1 MNQTKVSNR
10 KIFIKL
16 ILLLVVPAPACNI
29 PRALPS
35 TPQSLPLPTTANT
48 STLTN
53 TSSPTNIPT
62 PTNTFTPEPPP
73 LPSNLV
79 WFAPNF
85 GSRDYDELFTK
96 PEQWSE
102 ARSRIDVFQFYADN
116 VIGEG
121 PCSIC
126 GDNSFDAFVRAGA
139 FQKLTDWN
147 LAISIELG
155 PIYPDWDCS
164 GNKVFINAEQA
175 VRNIEANGGVVR
187 LWSMDEPF
195 LYGQTDINGQK
206 CGYDVEETA
215 AVTLKYIERLTA
227 AHPLIRVGDIEPYP
241 YFSIPQLK
249 EWILA
254 LEDKGVSLAFFHLD
268 VDAER
273 VRFEAPDVA
282 VDLDAL
288 AEFCQEHQI
297 PFGVILTSN
306 WTAAGSNRT
315 YFDSTMAWIR
325 TVNQAIGKPQ
335 HVIFQSWQGPAPNGA
350 NEIPINLPQNDP
362 SVYSHTRLIIEG
374 LDVFGK

>member
-1 MNQTKVSNR
+1 LNQSKVHSC
-10 KIFIKL
+10 KIVIKL
-16 ILLLVVPAPACNI
+16 ILLLVAPALACYI
-29 PRALPS
+29 PETAPDTPLPRTS
-35 TPQSLPLPTTANT
+35 PTTANT
-48 STLTN
+48 STPTN
-53 TSSPTNIPT
+53 TSIPA
-62 PTNTFTPEPPP
+62 NTSTPEPTP
-73 LPSNLV
+73 LPSELV

-85 GSRDYDELFTK
+85 GSRDYLELFTK
-96 PEQWSE
+96 PEQWSV
-102 ARSRIDVFQFYADN
+102 ARSRIHVFQFYADN
-116 VIGEG
+116 VLGER
-121 PCSIC
+121 PCPLC

-139 FQKLTDWN
+139 FQKLTDWG

-164 GNKVFINAEQA
+164 GDIVLRNADQA

-195 LYGQTDINGQK
+195 IYGQLDIKGQK
-206 CGYDVEETA
+206 CGYDMEETA

-268 VDAER
+268 VDTER
-273 VRFEAPDVA
+273 VRVEGQNVA
-282 VDLDAL
+282 ADLNTLDQ
-288 AEFCQEHQI
+288 FCQEHRI

-315 YFDSTMAWIR
+315 YFDSTMDWIR
-325 TVNQAIGKPQ
+325 TVNEAVGKPQ
-335 HVIFQSWQGPAPNGA
+335 HVIFQSWQGPAPSGA
-350 NEIPINLPQNDP
+350 HEIPINLPQNDP
-362 SVYSHTRLIIEG
+362 SQYSHIRLIIEG
-374 LDVFGK
+374 LDVFDK

>member
-1 MNQTKVSNR
+1 MNQSKVR
-10 KIFIKL
+10 TCKIVIKL
-16 ILLLVVPAPACNI
+16 ILLLVVPALACTI
-29 PRALPS
+29 PETAPDTPLPRTS
-35 TPQSLPLPTTANT
+35 PTTANT
-48 STLTN
+48 F
-53 TSSPTNIPT
+53 T
-62 PTNTFTPEPPP
+62 PTITFTPVNTSTPEPTP
-73 LPSNLV
+73 LPPELV

-85 GSRDYDELFTK
+85 GSRDYLELFTK
-96 PEQWSE
+96 PEQWTV
-102 ARSRIDVFQFYADN
+102 ARSRIHVFQFYSDN
-116 VIGEG
+116 VLGES
-121 PCSIC
+121 PCPLC

-139 FQKLTDWN
+139 FQKLTDWG

-164 GNKVFINAEQA
+164 GDIVLRNADQA

-195 LYGQTDINGQK
+195 IYGQLDIKGQK
-206 CGYDVEETA
+206 CGYDMEETA

-268 VDAER
+268 VDTER
-273 VRFEAPDVA
+273 VRVEGQNVA
-282 VDLDAL
+282 ADLNTLDQ
-288 AEFCQEHQI
+288 FCQEHRI
-297 PFGVILTSN
+297 PLGVILTSN

-315 YFDSTMAWIR
+315 YFDSTMDWIR
-325 TVNQAIGKPQ
+325 TVNEAVGKPQ
-335 HVIFQSWQGPAPNGA
+335 HVIFQSWQGPAPSGA
-350 NEIPINLPQNDP
+350 HEIPINLPQNDP

-374 LDVFGK
+374 LDVFGQ